1 MGRFTCLLARLLAC
15 LCTVLVTGSTKM
27 DRETIEL
34 VLNSVSPSCKEE
46 MEVAL
51 TSPAEITARCELLPK
66 VLTTLQL
73 PHDGMLNATRHV
85 LTLRPELC

>member
-1 MGRFTCLLARLLAC
+1 MARFSCLLARLLAC